1 MYKRP
6 ALPALLGLLA
16 LTLAGCGQSPAKQAS
31 APSQVSVAYAGSL
44 AYMND
49 QVLGPAFTKA
59 TGVAYAGRGGG
70 SWALAHELSGGVIQS
85 DVFES
90 MGTGP
95 IAALGASRAT
105 WAIGFATSP
114 LVVAYNPR
122 SRYAPEFEAIA
133 RGKRPMADL
142 FTLLATPGLRLGRTN
157 PATDPQGQTFY
168 LMVQLAQKIYHLPAG
183 TAERILGAWD
193 NAQQVFSEEGL
204 PTQLQAGGLD
214 AASAFLPQARQL
226 HLHYIALPAA
236 LDFANP
242 KDLPLYS
249 SVAMT
254 IPKVGTVRGQLSLLA
269 LTVLKGKGAAAGD
282 SFARFALATVERHLW
297 QREGYEMISPVIW
310 GRRDAIPEGLPH

>member
-1 MYKRP
+1 MSIRL

-31 APSQVSVAYAGSL
+31 RPSQVSVAYAGSL

-49 QVLGPAFTKA
+49 QILGPAFTKA
-59 TGVAYAGRGGG
+59 TGVAYQGRGGG
-70 SWALAHELSGGVIQS
+70 SWALAHELSGGVIQA

-95 IAALGASRAT
+95 IAALGSSRAT

-114 LVVAYNPR
+114 LVVAYNPK
-122 SRYAPEFEAIA
+122 SRYAPEFAAIA
-133 RGKRPMADL
+133 QGKRPLADL

-168 LMVQLAQKIYHLPAG
+168 LMVQLAEKIYQLPAG
-183 TAERILGAWD
+183 TAGRILGAWD
-193 NAQQVFSEEGL
+193 NPQQVFSEEGL

-226 HLHYIALPAA
+226 HLHYVALPPD

-254 IPKVGTVRGQLSLLA
+254 IPKVGTVHGQLSLLA
-269 LTVLKGKGAAAGD
+269 LTVLKGKGAGAGD
-282 SFARFALATVERHLW
+282 SFARFALAKVQRNLW
-297 QREGYEMISPVIW
+297 QREGYELISPMIW
-310 GRRDAIPEGLPH
+310 GQRDTVPEGLPQ